1 MNDIFLQ
8 NFSGGA
14 FYLRLNPETRVKK
27 RVFKFRQPIIKGW
40 YGTFDDRILA
50 VYKLDGKLYI
60 SLDDD
65 EYALSD
71 ALSTEWEPKDE
82 NATFKI
88 YIDELRVFEKVY
100 KRKAFQGLNKHDLN
114 YVESNDD
121 LFLSLHELVN
131 NPDSWKDTFNYHVN
145 E

>member
-1 MNDIFLQ
+1 
-8 NFSGGA
+8 
-14 FYLRLNPETRVKK
+14 
-27 RVFKFRQPIIKGW
+27 
-40 YGTFDDRILA
+40 
-50 VYKLDGKLYI
+50 
-60 SLDDD
+60 LDDD

-131 NPDSWKDTFNYHVN
+131 NPDSWKDTFDYHVN